1 MLYIVQRI
9 KLVSGRTNMLISH
22 AKKGPNGEIR
32 DAAKREGVDADRLC
46 RLVTAGRVAVPRNAA
61 RRFPVRAIGELMSTK
76 VNANVGTSKDYDSPA
91 EEVEK
96 AKIAVEY
103 GADAVMDLSTG
114 RDVAAVRRRLA
125 RELEVPLGTVP
136 IYHAA
141 RKRKAVVDMTSDDMF
156 NALREHAK
164 DGVDFVTVHC
174 GVNLAALDRLKRD
187 PRLMNVVSRG
197 GAFTIAWMIHHG
209 ADNPFYREFDYL
221 LEIAREHE
229 LTLSLGDGMRPGCL
243 ADATDRAELMEA
255 ITLGELVDR
264 SRAGDVQ
271 CIVEGPG
278 HVPLDEVG
286 TSVAVMKKLTGG
298 APLYLLGPL
307 VTDVAPGY
315 DHIVGA
321 IGGAVAGLYGADF
334 LCMVTPSEHLALPTA
349 ADIREGTIV
358 TRIAAHVADTVK
370 EGQRDRARARDRQMA
385 EARSQLDW
393 ERQFAAAIDGERA
406 RQVRETRMTASDACS
421 MCGDLCAIKIVR
433 DALAQPDNRPKKGAK
448 K

>member
-1 MLYIVQRI
+1 ML
-9 KLVSGRTNMLISH
+9 
-22 AKKGPNGEIR
+22 IR
-32 DAAKREGVDADRLC
+32 DARKGLTGEVRDVARREDVDENRL
-46 RLVTAGRVAVPRNAA
+46 RSLVATGQVAIPRNAA
-61 RRFPVRAIGELMSTK
+61 RDFPGRAVGRLMSTK
-76 VNANVGTSKDYDSPA
+76 VNANVGTSKDYDDPA
-91 EEVEK
+91 EEVRK
-96 AKIAVEY
+96 ARIAVEH

-114 RDVAAVRRRLA
+114 GDHDAVRRQLVRV
-125 RELEVPLGTVP
+125 LEVPVGTVP

-141 RKRKAVVDMTSDDMF
+141 RKRAAVVDMTADDMF
-156 NALREHAK
+156 DSLREHAK

-174 GVNLAALDRLKRD
+174 GVNRASLDRLRRD

-197 GAFTIAWMIHHG
+197 GAFTIAWMIHND
-209 ADNPFYREFDYL
+209 AENPFYAEFDYL
-221 LEIAREHE
+221 LEIAREYD
-229 LTLSLGDGMRPGCL
+229 LTLSLGDGMRPGCM
-243 ADATDRAELMEA
+243 ADATDRAQWMEL

-264 SRAGDVQ
+264 CRKADVQ
-271 CIVEGPG
+271 SIVEGPG

-286 TSVAVMKKLTGG
+286 TSVAAMKKLTGE

-349 ADIREGTIV
+349 DDVREGTVV

-370 EGQRDRARARDRQMA
+370 EGQRDRARSRDLEMSK
-385 EARSQLDW
+385 ARSMLDW
-393 ERQFAAAIDGERA
+393 ERQYEVAIDGGRA
-406 RQVRETRMTASDACS
+406 RHVRETRMTASDACS

-433 DALAQPDNRPKKGAK
+433 DALDEGK
-448 K
+448 